1 MADKEDKKKE
11 KEFLKKL
18 RKNSIKSD
26 DIAEDA
32 AAAEEDALEGGQ
44 FEHGE

>member
-1 MADKEDKKKE
+1 MDEKKKE

-18 RKNSIKSD
+18 RKNEIKND
-26 DIAEDA
+26 DIGEDA